1 MKIKNYTSTV
11 PVGQTV
17 ARIEQML
24 AEAGAS
30 GIMKDYTAGKLT
42 SLSFRIATPTG
53 KAFTVRLPAN
63 AATVCAVMLR
73 EWKKPTEATKRRLA
87 DQSER
92 TAWKLIQDWVA
103 VQLSLIHMEQA
114 DVLQV
119 FMPYVW
125 DGEATFYERVRA
137 TGYKQLPMATGS

>member
-1 MKIKNYTSTV
+1 MKIKNYTSKV
-11 PVGQTV
+11 PVGLTV
-17 ARIEQML
+17 SRIEQML

-30 GIMKDYTAGKLT
+30 GVMKDYTAGSLT
-42 SLSFRIATPTG
+42 ALSFRIATPTG

-63 AATVCAVMLR
+63 RQAVYDVMLK
-73 EWKKPTEATKRRLA
+73 EWKTPTEATKRRLL

-103 VQLSLIHMEQA
+103 VQLSLIVMQQA

-119 FMPYVW
+119 FMPYIW
-125 DGEATFYERVRA
+125 DGEATFYERVRSN
-137 TGYKQLPMATGS
+137 GYKQLPMSTGS